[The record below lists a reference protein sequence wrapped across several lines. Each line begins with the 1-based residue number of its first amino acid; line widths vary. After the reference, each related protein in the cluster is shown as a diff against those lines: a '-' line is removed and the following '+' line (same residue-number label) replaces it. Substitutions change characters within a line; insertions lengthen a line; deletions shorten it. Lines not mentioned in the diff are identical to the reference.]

1 MSARAHY
8 ITCHCGRVLY
18 VYRGSA
24 ECVHESQVREG
35 GKWRAMKQTIRYR
48 VSITEELVGSEDGP
62 VETEAVEPTIS
73 EREGLR

>member
-8 ITCHCGRVLY
+8 ITCHCGRVLHA
-18 VYRGSA
+18 YRGIA
-24 ECVHESQVREG
+24 HCTHESQVREG
-35 GKWRAMKQTIRYR
+35 GKWQTTSQTIRYR
-48 VSITEELVGSEDGP
+48 VSITEELVESEDGP